1 MKTKK
6 TFRIIRLF
14 FKKLYK
20 LFDSKVI
27 LPITKFFVK
36 IGSRFKI
43 NGYGF
48 EKIISRKNGLVVI
61 ALLASVLVF
70 IFVDTRSASLAE
82 TSAEIIYNQPI
93 KAIYNDAAYV
103 VEGLPEAV
111 DVTLIGTRSE
121 LYLAKQL
128 PMNDIEVDLRGLKP
142 GVHKVNLKYKKA
154 TNTVDYKLDPSI
166 ATVII
171 YDKVSES
178 KLINTEI
185 INKDKIDSKLIID
198 EVKLKRDQVYVK
210 GNKEKISQVA
220 SVKAL
225 VNLANIVNEAAGEQ
239 LLKDIKLVAYDIEG
253 KVIDVEIV
261 PSKIDATITIISPSK
276 VVPIKVI
283 PSGELVFGKSIS
295 KITTNINAVTIY
307 GKQSILDGIIYIPVT
322 IDVAGLKD
330 NKEYNMNITKPVGV
344 NSISDKRININITLG
359 EESSKEIRDLPLE
372 YINLAEG
379 YSVQAVGVSN
389 TKVSIIA
396 KGVSEVINSLNTS
409 DIKAFVDL
417 KDLKVGVQD
426 VKVQVTGE
434 DLRVKYIPELTK
446 VTLRIYKK

>member
-1 MKTKK
+1 MKTKR

-20 LFDSKVI
+20 LFDAKVI
-27 LPITKFFVK
+27 LPITKFLVN
-36 IGSRFKI
+36 IGSHFKI
-43 NGYGF
+43 SGYGF

-61 ALLASVLVF
+61 ALLVSVLVF
-70 IFVDTRSASLAE
+70 IFVDTRSTSLAE
-82 TSAEIIYNQPI
+82 TSAEVIYNQPI

-103 VEGLPEAV
+103 IEGLPETV
-111 DVTLIGTRSE
+111 DITLIGSRSE

-154 TNTVDYKLDPSI
+154 TNTVDYKLDPSV
-166 ATVII
+166 ATVIV
-171 YDKVSES
+171 YDKVSAS

-185 INKDKIDSKLIID
+185 INKDKIDSKLIVD
-198 EVKLKRDQVYVK
+198 DVKLQRDQVYIK
-210 GNKEKISQVA
+210 GNEEEVNKVA

-225 VNLANIVNEAAGEQ
+225 VNLANIVNEATGEQ
-239 LLKDIKLVAYDIEG
+239 VLKDIKLVAYDDNGEVVDI
-253 KVIDVEIV
+253 EIV
-261 PSKIDATITIISPSK
+261 PAKIDATVTIISPSK
-276 VVPIKVI
+276 VVPIKII
-283 PSGELVFGKSIS
+283 PSGNLVFGKAIS
-295 KITTNINAVTIY
+295 RITTNVNAVTIY
-307 GKQSILDGIIYIPVT
+307 GKQTILDGIISIPVT
-322 IDVAGLKD
+322 IDVTGLKD
-330 NKEYNMNITKPVGV
+330 DKDYNMNITKPVGV
-344 NSISDKRININITLG
+344 SSISEKRINISVTLG
-359 EESSKEIRDLPLE
+359 EETSKEIRDLPLE
-372 YINLAEG
+372 YINLADG

-396 KGVSEVINSLNTS
+396 KGVSEVINSLNTA
-409 DIKAFVDL
+409 DIRAFVDL

-426 VKVQVTGE
+426 IAVQVTGE

>member
-1 MKTKK
+1 MKTKR

-20 LFDSKVI
+20 LFDAKVI
-27 LPITKFFVK
+27 LPITKFLVN
-36 IGSRFKI
+36 IGSHFKI
-43 NGYGF
+43 SGYGF

-61 ALLASVLVF
+61 ALLVSVLVF
-70 IFVDTRSASLAE
+70 IFVDTRSTSLAE
-82 TSAEIIYNQPI
+82 TSAEVIYNQPI

-103 VEGLPEAV
+103 IEGLPETV
-111 DVTLIGTRSE
+111 DITLIGSRSE

-154 TNTVDYKLDPSI
+154 TNTVDYKLDPSV
-166 ATVII
+166 ATVIV
-171 YDKVSES
+171 YDKVSAS

-185 INKDKIDSKLIID
+185 INKDKIDSKLIVD
-198 EVKLKRDQVYVK
+198 DVKLQRDQVYIK
-210 GNKEKISQVA
+210 GNEEEVNKVA

-225 VNLANIVNEAAGEQ
+225 VNLANIVNEATGEQ
-239 LLKDIKLVAYDIEG
+239 VLKDIKLVAYDDNG
-253 KVIDVEIV
+253 KVVDIEIV
-261 PSKIDATITIISPSK
+261 PAKIDATVTIISPSK
-276 VVPIKVI
+276 VVPIKII
-283 PSGELVFGKSIS
+283 PSGNLVFGKAIS
-295 KITTNINAVTIY
+295 RITTNVNAVTIY
-307 GKQSILDGIIYIPVT
+307 GKQTILDGIISIPVT
-322 IDVAGLKD
+322 IDVTGLKD
-330 NKEYNMNITKPVGV
+330 DKDYNMNITKPVGV
-344 NSISDKRININITLG
+344 SSISEKRINISVTLG
-359 EESSKEIRDLPLE
+359 EEASKEIRDLPLE
-372 YINLAEG
+372 YINLADG

-396 KGVSEVINSLNTS
+396 KGVSEVINSLNTA
-409 DIKAFVDL
+409 DIRAFVDL

-426 VKVQVTGE
+426 IAVQVTGE